1 MSDLLGGVPVT
12 ARSGRCAMSIGGS
25 QQIAANRSLQANC
38 QRPIECTLGIDVTQ
52 CDAFYMSLRVPV
64 KKFLTS
70 ENTKMSP
77 QFTQPKISTTDRTHA
92 RSLTHSRPAA
102 GHSTFF
108 L

>member
-52 CDAFYMSLRVPV
+52 CDAFYMALRVPV

-70 ENTKMSP
+70 GENTKMSP
-77 QFTQPKISTTDRTHA
+77 QFTHA
-92 RSLTHSRPAA
+92 RPQAIAHSSCKEGSLSQV
-102 GHSTFF
+102 
-108 L
+108 

>member
-25 QQIAANRSLQANC
+25 QQIAANRSLQANG
-38 QRPIECTLGIDVTQ
+38 QRPIESTLGIDVTQ

-70 ENTKMSP
+70 GENTKMSP
-77 QFTQPKISTTDRTHA
+77 QFTHA
-92 RSLTHSRPAA
+92 RPQAIAHSSCKEGA
-102 GHSTFF
+102 HSQV
-108 L
+108 

>member
-64 KKFLTS
+64 RVPVKKFLTS

-77 QFTQPKISTTDRTHA
+77 QFTHA
-92 RSLTHSRPAA
+92 RPQAIAHSSCKEGSLSQV
-102 GHSTFF
+102 
-108 L
+108 

>member
-25 QQIAANRSLQANC
+25 QQIAANRSRQANC
-38 QRPIECTLGIDVTQ
+38 QRPIECTLGIDATQ
-52 CDAFYMSLRVPV
+52 CDAILHVAQGTGKGTGKKIPHERREHEDVPA
-64 KKFLTS
+64 
-70 ENTKMSP
+70 
-77 QFTQPKISTTDRTHA
+77 I
-92 RSLTHSRPAA
+92 HSCPAA